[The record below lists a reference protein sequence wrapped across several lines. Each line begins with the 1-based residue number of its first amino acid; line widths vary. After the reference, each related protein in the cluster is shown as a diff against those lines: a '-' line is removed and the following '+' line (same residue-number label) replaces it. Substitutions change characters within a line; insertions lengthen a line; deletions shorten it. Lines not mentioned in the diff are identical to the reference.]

1 MKVIACDQRTPEW
14 HQARLGVLTGSRAS
28 DAFATLKKGGESTSR
43 RNLRLQLVLERLTGQ
58 SQESG
63 YVNAAMERGIL
74 LEPDAC
80 AAYEAETGVLVTSV
94 GFIAHDTLAAGCSPD
109 GLTEDGLIE
118 IKCPGAAAHLEYVRG
133 GLPLEYRTQI
143 THALWLT
150 GKAWAD
156 FVSYH
161 PDFPEALQLKVTRLY
176 ARDIDL
182 AAYEL
187 SVRLFLS
194 EVEQELAQVQALSE
208 VTAVA

>member
-14 HQARLGVLTGSRAS
+14 HAARLGVLTGSRAS
-28 DAFATLKKGGESTSR
+28 DAFAVLKKGGESTSR

-63 YVNAAMERGIL
+63 YVTAAMERGIL

-118 IKCPGAAAHLEYVRG
+118 IKCPGAASRVCARRVAAG
-133 GLPLEYRTQI
+133 VP
-143 THALWLT
+143 HA
-150 GKAWAD
+150 D
-156 FVSYH
+156 H
-161 PDFPEALQLKVTRLY
+161 
-176 ARDIDL
+176 AR
-182 AAYEL
+182 
-187 SVRLFLS
+187 
-194 EVEQELAQVQALSE
+194 
-208 VTAVA
+208 AVADGAGVGRLRQLPSRLP